1 LCDRCSPGRDE
12 FLRFVSKGANQIH
25 VHIES
30 DLMTRKAIERDLLAK
45 HTEAYEP
52 IGGNI
57 KTGG

>member
-1 LCDRCSPGRDE
+1 
-12 FLRFVSKGANQIH
+12 LRFVSKGANQIH